1 MIIIDHV
8 LDAMKPHYEVTLD
21 WFIEEQRTSKYKK
34 FSDNPYY
41 EEVKA
46 LIDSMNILRKYLGWE
61 TIRLKDEVEFC
72 IS

>member
-21 WFIEEQRTSKYKK
+21 WFIEEQRTGKYKK
-34 FSDNPYY
+34 FLDNPYD

-46 LIDSMNILRKYLGWE
+46 LIDSMNILRKYRGWD
-61 TIRLKDEVEFC
+61 TIRLKDEVAFYL
-72 IS
+72 